1 MVVFMSSSVF
11 SFRIDADL
19 KVKCDFLIA
28 KSGKKR
34 KEYFAELINNDY
46 EKYDNSDGLVSELQ
60 GIDAETISTLYDIK
74 LLLQS
79 QRSLIQETNRQ
90 TISMRDQQS
99 HFSENF
105 ATVKRNQ
112 KVIHEDITQVI
123 SHIKY
128 TQDLLLNSSLNSLH
142 QTLLA
147 NKTPQSIVEASLL
160 ALRKSMIKL
169 FETSNDD
176 LRYMIG
182 RC

>member
-1 MVVFMSSSVF
+1 
-11 SFRIDADL
+11 
-19 KVKCDFLIA
+19 
-28 KSGKKR
+28 
-34 KEYFAELINNDY
+34 
-46 EKYDNSDGLVSELQ
+46 
-60 GIDAETISTLYDIK
+60 
-74 LLLQS
+74 
-79 QRSLIQETNRQ
+79 
-90 TISMRDQQS
+90 MRDQQS

-105 ATVKRNQ
+105 ATIQRNQ
-112 KVIHEDITQVI
+112 KVIHEDISQVI
-123 SHIKY
+123 YHVKY